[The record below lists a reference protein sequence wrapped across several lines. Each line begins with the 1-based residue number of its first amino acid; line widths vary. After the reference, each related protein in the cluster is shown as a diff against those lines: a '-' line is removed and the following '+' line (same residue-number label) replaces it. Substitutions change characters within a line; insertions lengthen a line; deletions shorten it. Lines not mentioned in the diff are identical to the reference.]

1 MLRRNQDWI
10 ITAMKLLA
18 WIIFIGLCIDTGA
31 LLFNFTLT
39 FYNPV
44 ATHDIYK
51 GLNLSSLYEKQFIHY
66 ILLMSC
72 IVVLSI
78 MKAYLFFLVVTIF
91 LKLNFVKPF
100 SIEIAKLIEKVG
112 FEAFYIAIFGT
123 IANEYTKNLIQHGYD
138 VDQTEK
144 YWSDVGAFLMM
155 AVIVYIISLIF
166 KKGIELQK
174 ENDLTI

>member
-1 MLRRNQDWI
+1 MFTKKQDLI
-10 ITAMKLLA
+10 ITTMKILS
-18 WIIFIGLCIDTGA
+18 WIIFIGLCIESGA
-31 LLFNFTLT
+31 LLFNFTFT
-39 FYNPV
+39 FFKPV
-44 ATHDIYK
+44 AAHDIYK
-51 GLNLSSLYEKQFIHY
+51 GLNLYGLYEKQFIHF

-72 IVVLSI
+72 IVIISI
-78 MKAYLFFLVVTIF
+78 MKAYLFFLVIKIF

-123 IANEYTKNLIQHGYD
+123 IANEYIKKLIQNGYD
-138 VDQTEK
+138 VGQTEK
-144 YWSDVGAFLMM
+144 YMGDVGAFLMM